1 MSTYPQSDDP
11 NYPSSSGFYSDLYGS
26 LLPDPQT
33 LYNMAR
39 NSYVSPQTPEK
50 MIDIPTYYVMLKTP
64 TLTIYADMF
73 FDSFV
78 VAIRGTAD
86 YTDFKA
92 WLPTATSAVTLTD
105 RWQKDYNDLTQ
116 FQKQYPTTKFK
127 YYGVGHSL
135 GGTIMDQFI
144 KKGMIDSGRSYNPAI
159 NLGDIPDAGLAEKN
173 ARIYA
178 SGDPLYNLEGR
189 LDHPTEV
196 RPSPPVGWMG
206 ALLRAKEQHSLLNPV
221 FDGGGDPPSK
231 RSDSSLISEAFRR
244 EHGIQLPDPAPPA
257 PPAWMPPPDDPF
269 WQGNA
274 PPLDDDDDA
283 VGGSQPLDKALYER
297 AKATVYPR
305 YKKPSAYRSGAL
317 IKEYKRLGGRFK
329 EDGGRPLERWF
340 KEDWKDIGNKEYPV
354 YRPTKRI
361 TKDTPLTASEIDP
374 KDAVRKIIEKQRIRG
389 DSNLSAFKKKK

>member
-50 MIDIPTYYVMLKTP
+50 MIDIPTYKVVLKTP
-64 TLTIYADMF
+64 TLTIYADNF

-105 RWQKDYNDLTQ
+105 RWQKDYNDLSQ
-116 FQKQYPTTKFK
+116 FQKQYPTTKYK

-178 SGDPLYNLEGR
+178 SGDPLYNLQGR
-189 LDHPTEV
+189 LNHPTEV
-196 RPSPPVGWMG
+196 RPSPPVGWIG
-206 ALLRAKEQHSLLNPV
+206 AFLRAKEQHSLLNPL
-221 FDGGGDPPSK
+221 FKGG
-231 RSDSSLISEAFRR
+231 AV
-244 EHGIQLPDPAPPA
+244 
-257 PPAWMPPPDDPF
+257 
-269 WQGNA
+269 
-274 PPLDDDDDA
+274 PLDE
-283 VGGSQPLDKALYER
+283 ALYER

-305 YKKPSAYRSGAL
+305 YKKPSAYRSGAV

-340 KEDWKDIGNKEYPV
+340 QEDWQDIGNKDYPV

-361 TKDTPLTASEIDP
+361 SKDTPLTASEIDP
-374 KDAVRKIIEKQRIRG
+374 ADARRKIIEKQRIRG
-389 DSNLSAFKKKK
+389 DYNLSAFKKKK

>member
-1 MSTYPQSDDP
+1 
-11 NYPSSSGFYSDLYGS
+11 
-26 LLPDPQT
+26 
-33 LYNMAR
+33 
-39 NSYVSPQTPEK
+39 
-50 MIDIPTYYVMLKTP
+50 MIDIPTYYVVLKTP

-86 YTDFKA
+86 FTDFKA

-116 FQKQYPTTKFK
+116 FQKQFPTTQFK

-144 KKGMIDSGRSYNPAI
+144 KRGMIDSGRSYNPAI

-221 FDGGGDPPSK
+221 FDGG
-231 RSDSSLISEAFRR
+231 
-244 EHGIQLPDPAPPA
+244 
-257 PPAWMPPPDDPF
+257 
-269 WQGNA
+269 
-274 PPLDDDDDA
+274 A
-283 VGGSQPLDKALYER
+283 V
-297 AKATVYPR
+297 
-305 YKKPSAYRSGAL
+305 
-317 IKEYKRLGGRFK
+317 
-329 EDGGRPLERWF
+329 
-340 KEDWKDIGNKEYPV
+340 
-354 YRPTKRI
+354 
-361 TKDTPLTASEIDP
+361 
-374 KDAVRKIIEKQRIRG
+374 
-389 DSNLSAFKKKK
+389 KKKK

>member
-33 LYNMAR
+33 LYSMAR

-50 MIDIPTYYVMLKTP
+50 MIDIPTYKVVLKTP
-64 TLTIYADMF
+64 TLTIYADNF

-105 RWQKDYNDLTQ
+105 RWQKDYNDLSQ
-116 FQKQYPTTKFK
+116 FQKQYPTTKYK

-196 RPSPPVGWMG
+196 RPSPPVGWIG
-206 ALLRAKEQHSLLNPV
+206 AFLRAKEQHSLLNPL
-221 FDGGGDPPSK
+221 FKGGGDPSK
-231 RSDSSLISEAFRR
+231 QGIYNPIMDDFRR
-244 EHGIQLPDPAPPA
+244 DFPFAPAVPLPA
-257 PPAWMPPPDDPF
+257 PPAWMPPPNDPF

-274 PPLDDDDDA
+274 PPLEDDDDA
-283 VGGSQPLDKALYER
+283 VGGSQPLDRALYER

-340 KEDWKDIGNKEYPV
+340 QEEWQDIGNKDYPV

-374 KDAVRKIIEKQRIRG
+374 ADARRKIKEKQKIKG
-389 DSNLSAFKKKK
+389 DYNLSAFKKKK